1 MKTKMNFKV
10 VLEPG
15 ETSEYL
21 VKRFMKKFKKTN
33 IMKLILE
40 RRAFKTN
47 TTKRKEKE
55 TRRKLVL
62 QKLRKEQGLE

>member
-1 MKTKMNFKV
+1 MRTKMNFKV

-33 IMKLILE
+33 IIKMILE
-40 RRAFKTN
+40 RKVFKTN
-47 TTKRKEKE
+47 GMIRREKE

-62 QKLRKEQGLE
+62 KKLREEQGLE